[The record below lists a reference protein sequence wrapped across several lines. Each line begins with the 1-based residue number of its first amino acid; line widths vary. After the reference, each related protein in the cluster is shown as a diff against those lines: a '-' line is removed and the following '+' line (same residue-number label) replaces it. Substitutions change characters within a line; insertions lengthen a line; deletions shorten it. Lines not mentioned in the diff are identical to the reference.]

1 MNKIGDNELDE
12 ILSTLQEIEHIEIIR
27 IGTRAIVVNPMRIT
41 DDLINIFKK
50 YKPLWINTHFNHP
63 KEITADAV
71 KACTKIV
78 DRPSDDVT
86 QNMLVTIYKTD
97 VETTELLEKFGITV
111 SKDKIID
118 IQYCI
123 C

>member
-63 KEITADAV
+63 RIIE
-71 KACTKIV
+71 
-78 DRPSDDVT
+78 
-86 QNMLVTIYKTD
+86 NMLTKSFYFGQTCFNF
-97 VETTELLEKFGITV
+97 LL
-111 SKDKIID
+111 S
-118 IQYCI
+118 CR
-123 C
+123 